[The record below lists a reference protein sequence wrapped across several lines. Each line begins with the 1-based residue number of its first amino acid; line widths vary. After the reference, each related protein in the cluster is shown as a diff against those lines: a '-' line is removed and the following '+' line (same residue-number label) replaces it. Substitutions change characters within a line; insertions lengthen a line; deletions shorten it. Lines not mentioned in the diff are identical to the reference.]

1 MSDKIG
7 EMRARIQFVF
17 REIKEDKNGEFLD
30 KKIPGNSY
38 WARMMPINMM
48 GRKIVQSATMD
59 EWNALEK
66 SFPKKWYKIGMRNFY
81 NRDALQATLFG
92 LRFNSKLIKLAA
104 PFTPSLDGK
113 WVETLGF
120 EC

>member
-7 EMRARIQFVF
+7 AMRTRIQLIF
-17 REIKEDKNGEFLD
+17 RKIKEDKNGEFSE

-38 WARMMPINMM
+38 WARIKPVNMM
-48 GRKIVQSATMD
+48 GRKIAQSASLD
-59 EWNALEK
+59 EWNLLDK
-66 SFPKKWYKIGMRNFY
+66 SFPKKWYKIAMRNYY

-104 PFTPSLDGK
+104 PFTPSFDGK
-113 WVETLGF
+113 RGETLGF

>member
-7 EMRARIQFVF
+7 EMRARIQLIF
-17 REIKEDKNGEFLD
+17 REIKEEKNGEFSE
-30 KKIPGNSY
+30 KKIPGNAY
-38 WARMMPINMM
+38 WARMKPVNMM
-48 GRKIVQSATMD
+48 GRKIAQSASMD
-59 EWNALEK
+59 EWNSFEK
-66 SFPKKWYKIGMRNFY
+66 SFPKKWYKIAMRNYY

-92 LRFNSKLIKLAA
+92 LRFKSKLIKLAA